1 MNLENISMKTRLMK
15 RITVATNQP
24 NKKVCCIILFKRR
37 PRIGK
42 HKESESKLVVT
53 RAQEGRKEGKATAN
67 KYLINKNKGFL
78 IIVMKMWK

>member
-1 MNLENISMKTRLMK
+1 MKTKLMK

-24 NKKVCCIILFKRR
+24 NKQKVCCIILFKRR

-53 RAQEGRKEGKATAN
+53 RAQEGRESN
-67 KYLINKNKGFL
+67 S
-78 IIVMKMWK
+78 